1 VQVVYYDI
9 LRYRLDIKR
18 VDIMINWAWIFVGL
32 IVVFG
37 IGLLLLGVLVLVEH
51 VVDKLFHVTD
61 LKDEDYGC

>member
-1 VQVVYYDI
+1 
-9 LRYRLDIKR
+9 
-18 VDIMINWAWIFVGL
+18 MINWAWIFIGIL
-32 IVVFG
+32 VVFG

>member
-1 VQVVYYDI
+1 
-9 LRYRLDIKR
+9 
-18 VDIMINWAWIFVGL
+18 MINWAWIFVGL

-37 IGLLLLGVLVLVEH
+37 ICLLLLGALVLVEH